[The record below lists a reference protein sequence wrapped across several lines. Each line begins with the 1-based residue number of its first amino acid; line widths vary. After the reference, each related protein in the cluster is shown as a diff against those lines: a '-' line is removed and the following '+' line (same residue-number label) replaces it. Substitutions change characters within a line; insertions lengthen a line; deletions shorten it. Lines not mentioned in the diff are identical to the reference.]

1 MARLEI
7 VENGLWIRL
16 SFGEKLMAVHG
27 DLFIPVTSLRGAQVA
42 DEQWLNTVGFR
53 VPGTAIP
60 GLVIYG
66 TYLKRKQRDFI
77 VWSRPKQ
84 VLQLNLSGTPF
95 NRVILGVDD
104 AATMAVEVNEAL
116 TAC

>member
-1 MARLEI
+1 MARVEI
-7 VENGLWIRL
+7 VENGVWIRL
-16 SFGEKLMAVHG
+16 TWGEKLMALHK
-27 DLFIPVTSLRGAQVA
+27 DLFLPVTSLRGAQVA
-42 DEQWLNTVGFR
+42 DEKWLNTVGFR

-66 TYLKRKQRDFI
+66 TYLRPKQRDFI
-77 VWSRPKQ
+77 AWSRPKQ
-84 VLQLNLSGTPF
+84 VLQLNLSGKPY

-104 AATMAVEVNEAL
+104 AAAQAAQLNEAL